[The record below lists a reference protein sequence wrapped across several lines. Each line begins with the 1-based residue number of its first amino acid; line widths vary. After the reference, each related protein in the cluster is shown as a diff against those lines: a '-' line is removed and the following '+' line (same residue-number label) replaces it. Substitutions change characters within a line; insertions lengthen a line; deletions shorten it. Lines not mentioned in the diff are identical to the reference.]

1 MSAYTVRTERIAI
14 GRPRTVIWWELTS
27 ITVETER
34 HHTTTDDK
42 TVEGH
47 CFLAMTIRFFF
58 CEESHVIH
66 GMNKSSSLAK
76 DTSREF

>member
-47 CFLAMTIRFFF
+47 CFLVMTIRLFSFPMNWT
-58 CEESHVIH
+58 EEVTMEAES
-66 GMNKSSSLAK
+66 
-76 DTSREF
+76 